1 MTKLSPVYE
10 YFAHVSQQAM
20 NAKPPYRGRV
30 ELLHFGPY
38 VLVKSEISGK
48 LERRWFHDE
57 TPIAY
62 YHLPK
67 GARQPLVEEL
77 FRSGCS
83 SKEIAELIG
92 VSSSTILLDIKEL
105 QGIRHITPFS
115 QMKAIDVT
123 PADLVLKSTTHQKM
137 IVSAPQLAQSE
148 RW

>member
-1 MTKLSPVYE
+1 
-10 YFAHVSQQAM
+10 
-20 NAKPPYRGRV
+20 
-30 ELLHFGPY
+30 
-38 VLVKSEISGK
+38 
-48 LERRWFHDE
+48 
-57 TPIAY
+57 
-62 YHLPK
+62 
-67 GARQPLVEEL
+67 
-77 FRSGCS
+77 
-83 SKEIAELIG
+83 LIG

>member
-1 MTKLSPVYE
+1 LVEKTGIYHLFDALGKTHRAVLLVDEESQRQDEKMTKLSPVYE

-62 YHLPK
+62 PRVHGSRWWK
-67 GARQPLVEEL
+67 
-77 FRSGCS
+77 SCS
-83 SKEIAELIG
+83 VPG
-92 VSSSTILLDIKEL
+92 VRVKKL
-105 QGIRHITPFS
+105 QN
-115 QMKAIDVT
+115 
-123 PADLVLKSTTHQKM
+123 
-137 IVSAPQLAQSE
+137 
-148 RW
+148 